1 MIIESFGPL
10 VLAFDPSHE
19 RGEDLR
25 LVNPPKL
32 LIRWFNDETQ
42 MFVEDQVGFG
52 AAEAIAPALYLHAV
66 ARLRELRKLHAEAD

>member
-1 MIIESFGPL
+1 MIIQNFGPL
-10 VLAFDPSHE
+10 ALVFDPSQE
-19 RGEDLR
+19 RGEDGQ

-42 MFVEDQVGFG
+42 MFVEDRVSFG

-66 ARLRELRKLHAEAD
+66 ARLRELRKLYYAG